1 MSQNKTSSTQTVQAF
16 FERATG
22 SFIDGCFTQEGSP
35 RDVIDPSSGDT
46 LTTVVE
52 GGREL
57 ADQAVE
63 RTKVSFDDRRWR
75 DLSPAMRER
84 VLMRFADLVE
94 QHSEELA
101 QIETLSQGKSINI
114 SRGVDVGFSVDFIR
128 YMAGWTTK
136 LEGSTREM
144 SIGMPEGAK
153 FNAYTLRQPLGVV
166 AAIVPWNF
174 PMMIAMWKVVPALA
188 AGCSVVLKPASET
201 PLSVLRLAELAVEA
215 GLPEG
220 VFNVVLGSGSVVG
233 TRLSEHPDVQKVT
246 FTGSTAIGKQIGH
259 AAVEHMAHFSL
270 ELGGKNPMLVLEDA
284 NLDKAVNGA
293 LMGGLLN
300 QGQVCAAASRF
311 YVHRRLHDEFCRRL
325 AEAVD
330 GMLAGPGMDP
340 QSQVTPL
347 VSQRQQENVR
357 TYIDRARE
365 QGANVHVGAAVPS
378 QGFYVS
384 PVVISGAD
392 HSMEVAREE
401 VFGPVL
407 TVIPFDDVEEAI
419 TMVNDSDLGLAASLW
434 TESLSQAMRLT
445 PRIEAGTV
453 WVNTH
458 VTLDPSLPFGG
469 FKMSGL
475 GKEFGPEAVNAY
487 TELKSVC
494 IAY

>member
-1 MSQNKTSSTQTVQAF
+1 MNHDTAIPSEAVRTF
-16 FERATG
+16 LDRATG
-22 SFIDGCFTQEGSP
+22 SYMGGHFRREGMS
-35 RDVIDPSSGDT
+35 REILDPASGEC
-46 LTTVVE
+46 LTTIAE
-52 GGREL
+52 GDRKL
-57 ADQAVE
+57 ADEAVALS
-63 RTKVSFDDRRWR
+63 KASFDDRRWR
-75 DLSPAMRER
+75 DLSPATRER
-84 VLMRFADLVE
+84 VLLRFADLIE
-94 QHSEELA
+94 QNGDELA
-101 QIETLSQGKSINI
+101 EIETRNQGKSINI
-114 SRGVDVGFSVDFIR
+114 ARGVDVGFSVDFTR

-136 LEGSTREM
+136 LEGSTRDM
-144 SIGMPEGAK
+144 SIGMPEGAR

-174 PMMIAMWKVVPALA
+174 PMMIALWKVIPALV

-201 PLSVLRLAELAVEA
+201 PLSALRLAELAAEA

-220 VFNVVLGSGSVVG
+220 VFNVVLGSGATVG
-233 TRLSEHPDVQKVT
+233 TRLAEHPDVQKVT

-284 NLDKAVNGA
+284 NIDKAVNGA

-311 YVHRRLHDEFCRRL
+311 YVHSSIHDGFCQRLV
-325 AEAVD
+325 EAVQ
-330 GMLAGPGMDP
+330 GMQAGPGIDP
-340 QSQVTPL
+340 QAQVNPL
-347 VSQRQQENVR
+347 VSQRQQQSVLAYVE
-357 TYIDRARE
+357 RARE
-365 QGANVHVGAAVPS
+365 QGAEVHVGAEVPAE
-378 QGFYVS
+378 GYYVS
-384 PVVISGAD
+384 PVVISNAD
-392 HSMEVAREE
+392 HGMEIAREE

-407 TVIPFDDVEEAI
+407 TVIPFDDVEKALS
-419 TMVNDSDLGLAASLW
+419 MVNDSELGLAASLW
-434 TESLSQAMRLT
+434 TESLSQAMDLT
-445 PRIEAGTV
+445 RRIDAGTV

>member
-1 MSQNKTSSTQTVQAF
+1 MSYDKMSASAPVQAF
-16 FERATG
+16 LERATG
-22 SFIDGCFTQEGSP
+22 SFMDGRFRAEGNA
-35 RDVIDPSSGDT
+35 RDVLDPANGERLATIAEGD
-46 LTTVVE
+46 
-52 GGREL
+52 GAL
-57 ADQAVE
+57 ADEAVAL
-63 RTKVSFDDRRWR
+63 TKASFDDRRWR
-75 DLSPAMRER
+75 DLSPAARER
-84 VLMRFADLVE
+84 ILLRFADLVE
-94 QHSEELA
+94 QHGEELA
-101 QIETLSQGKSINI
+101 QIETLNQGKSIHI
-114 SRGVDVGFSVDFIR
+114 ARAVDVGFSVDFVR

-144 SIGMPEGAK
+144 SIGMPEGAR

-174 PMMIAMWKVVPALA
+174 PLMIALWKVVPALA

-201 PLSVLRLAELAVEA
+201 PLSVLRLAELAIEA
-215 GLPEG
+215 GLPRG

-233 TRLSEHPDVQKVT
+233 TRLAEHPDVQKVT
-246 FTGSTAIGKQIGH
+246 FTGSTAVGKRIGH

-284 NLDKAVNGA
+284 DLDKAVNGA

-311 YVHRRLHDEFCRRL
+311 YVHRSLHDEFCRRL
-325 AEAVD
+325 AEAID
-330 GMLAGPGMDP
+330 GMAAGPGMDP
-340 QSQVTPL
+340 QAQITPL
-347 VSQRQQENVR
+347 VSQRQQRSVLD
-357 TYIDRARE
+357 YIDRARN
-365 QGANVHVGAAVPS
+365 QGANIHVGGEVPKE
-378 QGFYVS
+378 GFYVS

-392 HSMEVAREE
+392 HTMEVARDE

-407 TVIPFDDVEEAI
+407 TVIPFDDVEEAV

-458 VTLDPSLPFGG
+458 VTLDASLPFGG
-469 FKMSGL
+469 LKMSGL

>member
-1 MSQNKTSSTQTVQAF
+1 MSDNQAAASEAVQAF
-16 FERATG
+16 FKRATG
-22 SFIDGCFTQEGSP
+22 SFINGDFRAEGNS
-35 RDVIDPSSGDT
+35 RDIIDPSSGEPLAT
-46 LTTVVE
+46 IAEGNKELTDE
-52 GGREL
+52 
-57 ADQAVE
+57 AVAL
-63 RTKVSFDDRRWR
+63 TKASFDDRRWR
-75 DLSPAMRER
+75 DLSPAARER
-84 VLMRFADLVE
+84 TLLRFADLVE
-94 QHSEELA
+94 QHGEELA
-101 QIETLSQGKSINI
+101 QIETLNQGKSIHI
-114 SRGVDVGFSVDFIR
+114 ARAVDVGFSVDFIR

-136 LEGSTREM
+136 LEGSTREV
-144 SIGMPEGAK
+144 SIGMPEGTR

-174 PMMIAMWKVVPALA
+174 PMMIALWKVVPALA

-201 PLSVLRLAELAVEA
+201 PLSVLRLAEIAVEA
-215 GLPEG
+215 GLPKG

-233 TRLSEHPDVQKVT
+233 TRLAEHPDVQKVT

-284 NLDKAVNGA
+284 DLEKAVNGA

-311 YVHRRLHDEFCRRL
+311 YVHRSLHDEFCQRL
-325 AEAVD
+325 AGAVD
-330 GMLAGPGMDP
+330 GMQAGPGMDP
-340 QSQVTPL
+340 QAQVTPL
-347 VSQRQQENVR
+347 VSQRQQQSVLAYVE
-357 TYIDRARE
+357 RARD
-365 QGANVHVGAAVPS
+365 QGAEVHVGAEVPS
-378 QGFYVS
+378 QGYYVS
-384 PVVISGAD
+384 PVVISNAA
-392 HSMEVAREE
+392 HTMEIAREE

-407 TVIPFDDVEEAI
+407 TVIPFDDVEEALA
-419 TMVNDSDLGLAASLW
+419 MVNDSELGLAASLW
-434 TESLSQAMRLT
+434 TDSLAQAMHLT

-458 VTLDPSLPFGG
+458 VTLDASLPFGG